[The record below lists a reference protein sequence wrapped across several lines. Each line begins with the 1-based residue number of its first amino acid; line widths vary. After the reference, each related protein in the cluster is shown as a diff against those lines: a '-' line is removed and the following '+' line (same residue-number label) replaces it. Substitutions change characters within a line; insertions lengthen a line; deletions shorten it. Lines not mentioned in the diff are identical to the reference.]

1 MQKLN
6 LNTILLSVTVSLL
19 GWIGWTTHANAT
31 QNAKSSVTIQNLSD
45 NFAKME
51 RRLEDAVPRR
61 EFDLLMAQVKS
72 ELLLT
77 RATQTKIES
86 QLNVHEL
93 ELFKLK
99 QASKIP

>member
-6 LNTILLSVTVSLL
+6 LNTILLSITVSLL
-19 GWIGWTTHANAT
+19 GWIGYTTHANSKD
-31 QNAKSSVTIQNLSD
+31 NAGSRVTIQNLSD

-51 RRLEDAVPRR
+51 RRMEEAVPRR
-61 EFDLLMAQVKS
+61 EFDLQMAQIKS
-72 ELLLT
+72 ELSLA
-77 RATQTKIES
+77 RATQTKIET

-99 QASKIP
+99 QAAKIP